1 MAKYRS
7 LPRTVDAIRIPGPDD
22 EVGADFQRWI
32 DENNFVN
39 WTSGKDGS
47 IEVNTL
53 HGWVTAEPGDWI
65 VKGVK
70 GDFYPVKPATFEATY
85 EAIR

>member
-7 LPRTVDAIRIPGPDD
+7 LPRTVEAIRLPMQDEEIGSEFPDWC
-22 EVGADFQRWI
+22 EK
-32 DENNFVN
+32 NNFVD
-39 WTSGKDGS
+39 WSSERDGA
-47 IEVNTL
+47 IAVNTL

-70 GDFYPVKPATFEATY
+70 GDFYPVKPSTFEATY
-85 EAIR
+85 EVVQ